1 MRITDVDPSF
11 LSEGSAYFVD
21 MSTGKPMVKSGN
33 GLTPIVASK
42 IWWELTPELETK
54 AASQGF
60 RAIDISVNGQIIR
73 GLEGGG
79 KVIVS
84 PSDFQTLSRYKP
96 TP

>member
-42 IWWELTPELETK
+42 IWWELTPELVAK
-54 AASQGF
+54 AQGQGF
-60 RAIDISVNGQIIR
+60 RAIDISVSGQVVR

-84 PSDFQTLSRYKP
+84 PRDFQTLSSYKP
-96 TP
+96 Q

>member
-1 MRITDVDPSF
+1 MRIVDVDPSF

-42 IWWELTPELETK
+42 IWWELTPELIAK
-54 AASQGF
+54 ANSQGF
-60 RAIDISVNGQIIR
+60 TKINISVNGQVIQ

-84 PSDFQTLSRYKP
+84 PGDFQTLSRYKP
-96 TP
+96 Q